1 LLRGQKEIPTPE
13 PRGARHI
20 DAARW
25 YLPCSRFI
33 AKNVSEKLEGDGAM
47 LQKFPRARGWFASI
61 TLALLVIAVGCSRV
75 TPHLELPHL
84 ETRQPAFAATLGG
97 YSGTPVVP
105 GNRVEILL
113 NGREIFPA
121 KLAMIRSARRTINYA
136 QYVFESGQPAE
147 EIAAA
152 LSERCRAGI
161 QVNVLLDAVGALA
174 MPGQLRTEMTE
185 AGCRVETFRPLRPFT
200 LDRYNYRNHRRILV
214 VDGVV
219 GVTGGSGISG
229 KWSGN
234 GKEAGHWRDTDVR
247 IEGPVVEQL
256 QGAFAENWLEA
267 TGVAIGGP
275 AYFPRRRLDYKGD
288 VDAQVVRSSPAGGSS
303 AMYTVFLLALSSAQR
318 SIHIT
323 NPYFVPDE
331 KMMST
336 LLDAAQRGVKVK
348 LLIPGAIDHNLV
360 RQASR
365 SAFGRLLK
373 SGVLIYE
380 YRPALL
386 HAKTMVIDGIWATV
400 GSTNLDHRSFALNE
414 ELNVVVYDSDVAG
427 RLEEVF
433 QRDLANSKQVTYED
447 WSDRGLTSRFLEL
460 LSWPLR
466 EQM

>member
-1 LLRGQKEIPTPE
+1 MRKGFV
-13 PRGARHI
+13 A
-20 DAARW
+20 
-25 YLPCSRFI
+25 
-33 AKNVSEKLEGDGAM
+33 
-47 LQKFPRARGWFASI
+47 
-61 TLALLVIAVGCSRV
+61 ALLVIIVGCSRV
-75 TPHLELPHL
+75 PPHLELPHL
-84 ETRQPAFAATLGG
+84 ETKQPAFAATLGG
-97 YSGTPVVP
+97 YSGTTVVA
-105 GNRVEILL
+105 GNRVDVLL
-113 NGREIFPA
+113 NGEEIFPA
-121 KLAMIRSARRTINYA
+121 KLAAIRSARRSINYA
-136 QYVFESGQPAE
+136 QYVFEDGKPAE

-152 LSERCRAGI
+152 LAERCRTGV

-174 MPGQLRTEMTE
+174 MPGELRTEMTT
-185 AGCRVETFRPLRPFT
+185 AGCRVATFRPLSPFT
-200 LDRYNYRNHRRILV
+200 IDRFNNRNHRRILV

-229 KWSGN
+229 KWSGD
-234 GKEAGHWRDTDVR
+234 GKHPGHWRDTDVR

-275 AYFPRRRLDYKGD
+275 AYFPRRRLDSKGD
-288 VDAQVVRSSPAGGSS
+288 VDAQVVRSSPAGGGST
-303 AMYTVFLLALSSAQR
+303 AMYTVFLLALSSAQQ

-331 KMMST
+331 KMTST
-336 LLDAAQRGVKVK
+336 LVDAARRGVKVV

-365 SAFGRLLK
+365 SGFGRLLK
-373 SGVLIYE
+373 GGVLIYE

-414 ELNVVVYDSDVAG
+414 ELNVVVYDANVAR
-427 RLEEVF
+427 RLEDVF
-433 QRDLANSKQVTYED
+433 EEDLTNSRQVTYRD
-447 WSDRGLTSRFLEL
+447 WSQRSLASRFLEL
-460 LSWPLR
+460 LSLPLR

>member
-1 LLRGQKEIPTPE
+1 MPKSFPS
-13 PRGARHI
+13 ARI
-20 DAARW
+20 RYGSA
-25 YLPCSRFI
+25 
-33 AKNVSEKLEGDGAM
+33 
-47 LQKFPRARGWFASI
+47 
-61 TLALLVIAVGCSRV
+61 ALLVIIVGCSRV
-75 TPHLELPHL
+75 PPHLELPHL
-84 ETRQPAFAATLGG
+84 ETKQPAFAATLGG
-97 YSGTPVVP
+97 YSGSPVVG
-105 GNRVEILL
+105 GNRVDILL
-113 NGREIFPA
+113 NGEEIFPV
-121 KLAMIRSARRTINYA
+121 KLAAIRSARRSINYA
-136 QYVFESGQPAE
+136 QYVFEDGKPAE

-152 LSERCRAGI
+152 LAERCRAGV

-174 MPGQLRTEMTE
+174 MPGELRTEMAA
-185 AGCRVETFRPLRPFT
+185 AGCRVEAFRPLNPFT
-200 LDRYNYRNHRRILV
+200 LDRFNNRNHRRILV

-229 KWSGN
+229 KWSGD
-234 GKEAGHWRDTDVR
+234 GKQPGHWRDTDAR

-275 AYFPRRRLDYKGD
+275 AYFPRRRLDSKGD
-288 VDAQVVRSSPAGGSS
+288 VDAQVVRSSPAGGST
-303 AMYTVFLLALSSAQR
+303 AMYTVFLLALSSARQ

-331 KMMST
+331 KMIST
-336 LLDAAQRGVKVK
+336 LLDAARRGVKVV

-365 SAFGRLLK
+365 SEFGRLLK
-373 SGVLIYE
+373 GGVLIHE
-380 YRPALL
+380 YKPALL

-414 ELNVVVYDSDVAG
+414 ELNVVVYDSDVASQ
-427 RLEEVF
+427 LENVF
-433 QRDLANSKQVTYED
+433 DRDLANSRQVTYQD
-447 WSDRGLTSRFLEL
+447 WSHRSLINRFLEL